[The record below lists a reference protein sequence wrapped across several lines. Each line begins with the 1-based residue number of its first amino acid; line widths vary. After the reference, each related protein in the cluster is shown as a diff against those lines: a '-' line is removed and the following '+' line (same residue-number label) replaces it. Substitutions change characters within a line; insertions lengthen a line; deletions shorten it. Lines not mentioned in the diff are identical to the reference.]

1 MIQKTLSLLFLGIG
15 IIFVITEYM
24 NEVKQWAKQFP
35 LELIFWIGSIAAIL
49 TINPEVEAFSLCP
62 LHNLG
67 IEWCPGCGLGKA
79 MNLLARGEFQAS
91 WQLHPASALA
101 YGVIFHRI
109 YVLSKQLKNSAH
121 YG

>member
-1 MIQKTLSLLFLGIG
+1 MD
-15 IIFVITEYM
+15 
-24 NEVKQWAKQFP
+24 EVKHWTKQIP
-35 LELIFWIGSIAAIL
+35 VELIFWMGSIAAIL
-49 TINPEVEAFSLCP
+49 MINPEVEAFSLCP

-79 MNLLARGEFQAS
+79 MNLLARGEFKAS
-91 WQLHPASALA
+91 WQLHPAAGLA

-109 YVLSKQLKNSAH
+109 WGLVKLLKHHIH